1 MARTQFVIVLLS
13 GLLPCLGCVPGF
25 KVLLPERYA
34 VKEAQLIGQYYATDP
49 KGRRHDV
56 EIVQT
61 TSKEWPYKIKGV
73 SRIVVG
79 KSDPKNDLLAR
90 IYSIDGNAFLFLR
103 NDDLNSK
110 SGYMVGRMSFSKT
123 QIVFEPMQLSYLKN
137 HPERLPTAKFVGFGE
152 DQTFEYNPS
161 SEQLAAFLTLYGG
174 SDELFNNESPILLN
188 RVGT

>member
-34 VKEAQLIGQYYATDP
+34 VKEAQLFGQYYVTDP
-49 KGRRHDV
+49 KGRRQDV

-73 SRIVVG
+73 P
-79 KSDPKNDLLAR
+79 DPKHDLLAR

-110 SGYMVGRMSFSKT
+110 SDYMVGRMSFSKT

-137 HPERLPTAKFVGFGE
+137 HPERLPTAKFVGFGK

-174 SDELFNNESPILLN
+174 SDELFDHESPILLN